1 MAYKLYARELFIATD
16 SKGKEWKFTCYTQNT
31 SYGFRHIATLGYNN
45 TTNCSYIKKDILAK
59 CCYYNRTWECFRYQ
73 TVLREAIEKLSAD
86 KQTREELTQILIHQQ
101 ELDKRAEAEK
111 WVKDF
116 ENTYNQLSDKN
127 KEHLKNGLGE
137 NLIQNEEQ
145 ANAVLGVMKMMNAFN
160 SLGL

>member
-1 MAYKLYARELFIATD
+1 MR
-16 SKGKEWKFTCYTQNT
+16 S
-31 SYGFRHIATLGYNN
+31 
-45 TTNCSYIKKDILAK
+45 
-59 CCYYNRTWECFRYQ
+59 
-73 TVLREAIEKLSAD
+73 AIEKLATD

-101 ELDKRAEAEK
+101 ELDKRAAAEK

-137 NLIQNEEQ
+137 NLIQTEEQ
-145 ANAVLGVMKMMNAFN
+145 ANAVLGVMKMMNAFD